1 MEQQLK
7 ENHHM
12 SMVKTKKIKVLKK
25 PNRKHVEERV
35 HKRQVK
41 KPSRKH
47 VVSRVQKRQMKK
59 PSLKHVESRVQKRQM
74 KKHSLKHVKKHVED
88 GNIPLIKNI
97 ISNLSIESKYNE
109 LNEILEELVDICQN
123 LQ

>member
-59 PSLKHVESRVQKRQM
+59 PSLKHVE
-74 KKHSLKHVKKHVED
+74 D